1 MSREGLRDLNLI
13 NLIKIDR
20 LLDLKPVVTWEIA
33 WLNCPELVYNLNLR
47 RPISYICIL
56 GAAES
61 LPEPPFYPDEEA
73 IVFPEGTV
81 HEKNISDPKMQRE
94 ISFIIL

>member
-1 MSREGLRDLNLI
+1 
-13 NLIKIDR
+13 
-20 LLDLKPVVTWEIA
+20 
-33 WLNCPELVYNLNLR
+33 LR

-56 GAAES
+56 GAVITAES

-81 HEKNISDPKMQRE
+81 NENNISDPKMQRE
-94 ISFIIL
+94 ISFIIF